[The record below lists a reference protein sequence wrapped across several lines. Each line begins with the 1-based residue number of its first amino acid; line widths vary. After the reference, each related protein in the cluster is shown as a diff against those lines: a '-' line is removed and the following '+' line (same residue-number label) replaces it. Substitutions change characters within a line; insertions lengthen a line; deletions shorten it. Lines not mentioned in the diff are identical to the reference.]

1 MFARRISAPFLVSAL
16 PLSPAVRCP
25 ILIPWEAR
33 PSWPSAGLT
42 SGNTAIATALRHCW
56 STWRRT
62 EIRSMAD
69 FLQKASERAAL
80 LLGLILLALPSLALA
95 EEAARFVLKE
105 ADQNS
110 FIRLDTVTGAVSH
123 CASKAGEWN
132 CKTLSDDRKEL
143 HDEIAALKQ

>member
-1 MFARRISAPFLVSAL
+1 
-16 PLSPAVRCP
+16 
-25 ILIPWEAR
+25 
-33 PSWPSAGLT
+33 
-42 SGNTAIATALRHCW
+42 
-56 STWRRT
+56 
-62 EIRSMAD
+62 MAD

-80 LLGLILLALPSLALA
+80 LLVLILLALPSLALA
-95 EEAARFVLKE
+95 EEAGRFVLKE

-143 HDEIAALKQ
+143 HDEIAALKQENAELKSRLSQADAKQAPQLVLPSDKDIDRVMDLFEKYFERFLAFIRQLDEKHGGKAI